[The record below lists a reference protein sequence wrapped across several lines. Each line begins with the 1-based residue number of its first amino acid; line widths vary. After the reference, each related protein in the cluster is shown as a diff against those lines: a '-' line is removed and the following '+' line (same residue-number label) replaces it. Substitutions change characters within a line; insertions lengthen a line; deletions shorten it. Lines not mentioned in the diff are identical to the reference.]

1 MSQVQTRKRPAP
13 GSSPIQTAPI
23 QVSSNQSNASLKQGN
38 AQIPMATSQYLQWPE
53 SNLTTYPDPSANH
66 ESTPYNGTPQSRG
79 LPTTSSGQLARAS
92 MGQELVSRH
101 NLVDGNNEAWPILTD
116 GVGQSTNGSLLNSED
131 DLDRRA
137 ELAKQQTQA
146 KRKQIPPFVQK
157 LSR

>member
-1 MSQVQTRKRPAP
+1 
-13 GSSPIQTAPI
+13 
-23 QVSSNQSNASLKQGN
+23 
-38 AQIPMATSQYLQWPE
+38 
-53 SNLTTYPDPSANH
+53 
-66 ESTPYNGTPQSRG
+66 
-79 LPTTSSGQLARAS
+79 

-101 NLVDGNNEAWPILTD
+101 NLGDGNNETWPILTD